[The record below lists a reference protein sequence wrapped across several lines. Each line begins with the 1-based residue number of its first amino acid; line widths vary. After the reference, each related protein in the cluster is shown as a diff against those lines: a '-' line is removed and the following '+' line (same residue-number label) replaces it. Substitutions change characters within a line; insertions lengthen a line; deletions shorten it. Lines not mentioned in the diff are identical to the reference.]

1 MSLKLNP
8 SDIFLIGGAGV
19 EKSHLLK
26 TTEMSINTLV
36 IHQFWDPAQ
45 PSILLLEAKRVFAI
59 NADDTAIHSALGI
72 TAEGKSTPFND

>member
-1 MSLKLNP
+1 
-8 SDIFLIGGAGV
+8 
-19 EKSHLLK
+19 
-26 TTEMSINTLV
+26 MSINTLV